1 MSTMTLLLMVVTSLA
16 RNHPVTAR
24 DEVASET
31 GQQSSEIRG
40 PLADPRF
47 FPIAVWL
54 QDPRQ
59 AEKYKEAGINLYVA
73 LWRGP
78 TEEQLTT
85 LKAADMPVICHQNKV
100 GLAHKDNP
108 IIAGWMHG
116 DEPDNAQE
124 IVDRSTGKRHY
135 GPPIPPAR
143 IVADYQAIRARDATR
158 PVMLNLGQGVA
169 NDNWKGRGP
178 GASLDDY
185 PKYVK
190 GADIVSFD
198 VYPVA
203 GLDRTDGGDLL
214 WYVAKGVD
222 RLIKW
227 TAGKQPVWNC
237 IECTHISDP
246 RAKATPHQVRAE
258 VWMALVHGSRGLI
271 YFVHQFKPKF
281 NEHALLDDPELLAAV
296 TAINRQIQAL
306 APVLNSPSLPDA
318 VTVRSSRA
326 DVPIDVMTKRQ
337 GETTHVF
344 AVGMRNTSTRGTFE
358 LKGLPDHATANV
370 LGESRQIKLEN
381 GRFDDDFRP
390 YDVHLYAIS
399 ASRPPEPRERP

>member
-1 MSTMTLLLMVVTSLA
+1 MTALTFLLMVIASLA
-16 RNHPVTAR
+16 WNQPVTAR
-24 DEVASET
+24 DEVAPET
-31 GQQSSEIRG
+31 AQGSSEIKG
-40 PLADPRF
+40 PLADPGF

-85 LKAADMPVICHQNKV
+85 LKTAGMPVICHQNKV
-100 GLAHKDNP
+100 GLEHKNDP
-108 IIAGWMHG
+108 MIAGWMHG

-124 IVDRSTGKRHY
+124 IVDRSTGRRHY

-169 NDNWKGRGP
+169 NDDWKGRGP

-203 GLDRTDGGDLL
+203 GLDRIDGSDFL

-237 IECTHISDP
+237 IECTHISNP

-258 VWMALVHGSRGLI
+258 VWMSLVHGSRGLI

-281 NEHALLDDPELLAAV
+281 NEHALLDDPEMRTAV
-296 TAINRQIQAL
+296 TTINRQIQAL
-306 APVLNSPSLPDA
+306 APVLNSPSLSDV

-337 GETTHVF
+337 GETTYVF
-344 AVGMRNTSTRGTFE
+344 AVGMRNAVTKGTFE
-358 LKGLPDHATANV
+358 VKGLPAHATAKV
-370 LGESRQIKLEN
+370 LGESRRIKLQN
-381 GRFDDDFRP
+381 GRFDDDFQP

-399 ASRPPEPRERP
+399 ASQPEGPSEQP